1 MSQAR
6 EWTLTAL
13 FDSRKDAEDA
23 VERLIASGIPKD
35 RIRLVPGNEIDPK
48 DDPDSWREVEQTP
61 QQRMG
66 ILESLRGLFFPDDE
80 RLTYG
85 EHLRRGCYLVSV
97 QVTDAEHDG
106 ALDILDDEGTVDMDA
121 REDRWRAGGWTG
133 PAVPLTAAN
142 EDDTIWRRD
151 ADRSRPRVRS
161 YVGAVAGA
169 NTAS

>member
-1 MSQAR
+1 MQQAR
-6 EWTLTAL
+6 RWNVTAL

-23 VERLIASGIPKD
+23 VERLIAMRIPKE
-35 RIRLVPGNEIDPK
+35 RIRLAPGNEIDPK
-48 DDPDSWREVEQTP
+48 GDPDIWDEEVPTP

-80 RLTYG
+80 RFTYG

-97 QVTDAEHDG
+97 EVTDAEHDR

-121 REDRWRAGGWTG
+121 REDRWRAGGWAG
-133 PAVPLTAAN
+133 PVVPLTAAN
-142 EDDTIWRRD
+142 EDDTVWRRD
-151 ADRSRPRVRS
+151 PERSRPRVRS